1 MRLFYQEEHKTCY
14 HYAEKSTA
22 TFKVYH
28 LQHDAPPAQARL
40 ECSLMVFV
48 IEGESLIRY
57 GAGKPFVVPA
67 GRFFLVEPGTLFT
80 GHQQVP
86 TLVMTMAFV
95 GAPQLCNIYTLENLV
110 RDTQG
115 ASLPVDPHFTLPI
128 RPRLREFLDLVMH
141 CLDDGLS
148 CAHYHELKREEF
160 FLLVRAYYS
169 KEELAALFRP
179 LLGIDHDFRRQV
191 LEVCA
196 KGCCDIAAMAGQLNM
211 STATFQRK
219 FKQTFHETAGQWLL
233 NRKAERIIRQ
243 LKTTSLTFDQICFE
257 NGFSSPAYFSNFC
270 KRVFGKTPTQLRNEA
285 F

>member
-48 IEGESLIRY
+48 VEGESLIRY

-128 RPRLREFLDLVMH
+128 RPRLLEFLDLVMH
-141 CLDDGLS
+141 CLDDVLS
-148 CAHYHELKREEF
+148 FAHYHELKREEF

-211 STATFQRK
+211 STATLQRK

-233 NRKAERIIRQ
+233 NRKAERIVRQ

>member
-1 MRLFYQEEHKTCY
+1 MGLFYLEEHKTCY
-14 HYAEKSTA
+14 HYAERATA

-28 LQHDAPPAQARL
+28 LQHDSPPARACL
-40 ECSLMVFV
+40 ERSLIVFV
-48 IEGESLIRY
+48 VEGESLIRY

-80 GHQQVP
+80 GHQSSP
-86 TLVMTMAFV
+86 ALVMTMAFV
-95 GAPQLCNIYTLENLV
+95 GAPKLCNIYTLENLV

-115 ASLPVDPHFTLPI
+115 AALPADPHFTLPI

-160 FLLVRAYYS
+160 FQLVRAYYS
-169 KEELAALFRP
+169 KEELAGLFRP
-179 LLGIDHDFRRQV
+179 LLGIDHDFRQQV
-191 LEVCA
+191 LDAYANGHGDVATLAESLHV
-196 KGCCDIAAMAGQLNM
+196 
-211 STATFQRK
+211 SPATFQRK
-219 FKQTFHETAGQWLL
+219 FKQSFHETAGQWLL
-233 NRKAERIIRQ
+233 DRKAERIIRQ

-257 NGFSSPAYFSNFC
+257 NGFSSLAYFSNFC
-270 KRVFGKTPTQLRNEA
+270 KRVFGKTPTELRNEA

>member
-141 CLDDGLS
+141 CLDDGLP

-233 NRKAERIIRQ
+233 NRKAERIVHQ

>member
-28 LQHDAPPAQARL
+28 LQHDTPPAQARL

-80 GHQQVP
+80 GHQQIP

-191 LEVCA
+191 LEACA

>member
-95 GAPQLCNIYTLENLV
+95 GAPQLCDIYTLENLV

-191 LEVCA
+191 LEACA

-211 STATFQRK
+211 STATLQRK

-233 NRKAERIIRQ
+233 NRKAERIVRQ
-243 LKTTSLTFDQICFE
+243 LKTTSLSFDQICFE

>member
-233 NRKAERIIRQ
+233 NRKAERIVCQ
-243 LKTTSLTFDQICFE
+243 LKTTSLSFDQICFE

>member
-95 GAPQLCNIYTLENLV
+95 GAPQLCDIYTLENLV

-160 FLLVRAYYS
+160 FQLVRAYYS

-191 LEVCA
+191 LEACA

-211 STATFQRK
+211 STATLQRK

-233 NRKAERIIRQ
+233 NRKAERIVRQ

>member
-1 MRLFYQEEHKTCY
+1 MGLFYLEEHKTCY
-14 HYAEKSTA
+14 HYAERATA

-28 LQHDAPPAQARL
+28 LQHDSPPARARL
-40 ECSLMVFV
+40 ERSLIVFV
-48 IEGESLIRY
+48 VEGESLIRY

-80 GHQQVP
+80 GHQSSP
-86 TLVMTMAFV
+86 ALVMTMAFV
-95 GAPQLCNIYTLENLV
+95 GAPKLCNIYTLENLV

-115 ASLPVDPHFTLPI
+115 ASQPVDPHFTLPI

-160 FLLVRAYYS
+160 FQLVRAYYS
-169 KEELAALFRP
+169 KEELAGLFRP
-179 LLGIDHDFRRQV
+179 LLGIDHDFRQQV
-191 LEVCA
+191 LDAYVNGHGDVATLAESLHV
-196 KGCCDIAAMAGQLNM
+196 
-211 STATFQRK
+211 SPATFQRK
-219 FKQTFHETAGQWLL
+219 FKQTFHETAGKWLL
-233 NRKAERIIRQ
+233 DRKAERIIRQ

-257 NGFSSPAYFSNFC
+257 NGFSSLAYFSNFC
-270 KRVFGKTPTQLRNEA
+270 KRVFGKTPTELRNEA

>member
-40 ECSLMVFV
+40 ECSLIVFV
-48 IEGESLIRY
+48 VEGESLIRY

-233 NRKAERIIRQ
+233 NRKAERIVHQ

>member
-233 NRKAERIIRQ
+233 NRKAERIVHQ

>member
-191 LEVCA
+191 LEACA

-211 STATFQRK
+211 STATLQRK

>member
-48 IEGESLIRY
+48 VEGESLIRY

-211 STATFQRK
+211 STATLQRK

-233 NRKAERIIRQ
+233 NRKAERIVRQ

>member
-233 NRKAERIIRQ
+233 NRKAEHIVRQ
-243 LKTTSLTFDQICFE
+243 LKTTSLSFDQICFE

>member
-40 ECSLMVFV
+40 ECSLIVFV
-48 IEGESLIRY
+48 VEGESLIRY

-95 GAPQLCNIYTLENLV
+95 GAPQLCDIYTLENLV

-148 CAHYHELKREEF
+148 CAHYHELKRAEF

-196 KGCCDIAAMAGQLNM
+196 KGCCDIAARAGQLNM
-211 STATFQRK
+211 STATLQRK

-233 NRKAERIIRQ
+233 NRKAERIVRQ

>member
-40 ECSLMVFV
+40 ECSLIVFV
-48 IEGESLIRY
+48 VEGESLIRY

-211 STATFQRK
+211 STATLQRK

-233 NRKAERIIRQ
+233 NRKAERIVRQ

>member
-48 IEGESLIRY
+48 VEGESLIRY

-233 NRKAERIIRQ
+233 NRKAERIVRQ

>member
-80 GHQQVP
+80 GHQQIP

-233 NRKAERIIRQ
+233 NRKAERIVRQ

>member
-40 ECSLMVFV
+40 ECSLIVFV
-48 IEGESLIRY
+48 VEGESLIRY

-95 GAPQLCNIYTLENLV
+95 GAPQLCDIYTLENLV

-148 CAHYHELKREEF
+148 CAHYHELKRAEF

-211 STATFQRK
+211 STATLQRK

-233 NRKAERIIRQ
+233 NRKAERIVRQ